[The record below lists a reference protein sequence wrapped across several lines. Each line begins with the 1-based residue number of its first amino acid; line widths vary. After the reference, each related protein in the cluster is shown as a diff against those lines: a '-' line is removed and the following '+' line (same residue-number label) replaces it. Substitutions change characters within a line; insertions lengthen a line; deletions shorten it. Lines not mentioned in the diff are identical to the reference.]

1 MTFFYRLCFIVFKSF
16 CILYP
21 SGLEQ
26 KQINKKKNK
35 QTEFPEKIQWK
46 EFNEGTIYR
55 GCRQGIEQTSDVE
68 AVRN

>member
-26 KQINKKKNK
+26 KQINKKKTNK
-35 QTEFPEKIQWK
+35 QNFLRR
-46 EFNEGTIYR
+46 FNEKNLMKGLFT
-55 GCRQGIEQTSDVE
+55 EVVDKV
-68 AVRN
+68 